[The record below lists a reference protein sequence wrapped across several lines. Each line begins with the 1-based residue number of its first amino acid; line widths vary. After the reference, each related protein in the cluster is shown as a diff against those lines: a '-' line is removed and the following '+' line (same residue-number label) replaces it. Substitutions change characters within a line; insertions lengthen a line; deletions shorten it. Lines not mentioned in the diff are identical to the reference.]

1 MPYTVTLAPDHTAFT
16 VEAGEP
22 ILAAAKRQN
31 LNLPHSCQNGICG
44 QCKAEVLSGQVQQ
57 GSHAE
62 LALSS
67 EEMAAGKILMCC
79 STAQSDVALKVAG
92 YNGAGAPPVKT
103 LPARVAGIEFLHDV
117 ALLKLALPKAP
128 PFVFWPGQYID
139 ILLRDN

>member
-67 EEMAAGKILMCC
+67 EEMAEGKILMCC
-79 STAQSDVALKVAG
+79 STAQSDVALKVGGLQRCRCATG
-92 YNGAGAPPVKT
+92 KN
-103 LPARVAGIEFLHDV
+103 PARARGRHRIS
-117 ALLKLALPKAP
+117 P
-128 PFVFWPGQYID
+128 
-139 ILLRDN
+139 